1 MKAES
6 MSRFFK
12 DFMSYNSSTR
22 GVVGTGTS
30 AVVGAIMLLA
40 GGCGSWSGDGDRIA
54 RLAALRTESLGIEP
68 ARSER
73 VLGLSKQDPLADSK
87 ARATRMDP
95 DTRNPRPSE
104 LTFNADDEARD
115 VAARLDRYT
124 DAGSLERVNPST
136 LRDVLR
142 LARSGAP
149 EYLTAEEDYILSAIN
164 LLSERHLWSPRL
176 FNDTSFTLSTQG
188 DEGSFQTAAQ
198 VVNNLRVT
206 KRLPFGG
213 EVEARWV
220 ARATEQLREQAT
232 GRYRQSS
239 EIVLSGRVPLLQG
252 AGSVARESLVQAERE
267 LVYQAREF
275 EDFRRSLLVSVSR
288 DFFDLLQS
296 RAQITNQERQLESL
310 REFERAEKGRLDA
323 GRIAAFRLKQA
334 SNNLLTAQASLASLR
349 EQHILQLDRFKV
361 RLGLKPEAALAI
373 GAIDLELAEPEI
385 TPDAAAVLAL
395 EYRLDLQ
402 NRRDRVDDAA
412 RGVSNAENGLLPSL
426 DATGELGLPTDPSAR
441 EGGLAPD
448 LDSTRASAGISL
460 GLPLDRERERLQV
473 RSARI
478 AHERAKREYERTRDD
493 VAVRARQSVRTIDLS
508 RFQLKLAEQ
517 RVDINESRLEE
528 LRLKADNVDA
538 KTRLDAENE
547 LLESQNARDRAKTD
561 LRNAVLDYLL
571 QTGQL
576 RVDGDGALI
585 EPGASAG

>member
-1 MKAES
+1 
-6 MSRFFK
+6 
-12 DFMSYNSSTR
+12 MSYNYIAR
-22 GVVGTGTS
+22 GVTIPRVAALVCGT
-30 AVVGAIMLLA
+30 VLLA
-40 GGCGSWSGDGDRIA
+40 GGCGSWSGDADRIA

-68 ARSER
+68 PRSEH
-73 VLGLSKQDPLADSK
+73 VLESSERDPIEGLAT
-87 ARATRMDP
+87 RATRVDP
-95 DTRNPRPSE
+95 ETRNPRASE
-104 LTFNADDEARD
+104 LTFSAADEARD

-124 DAGSLERVNPST
+124 DAETGGAVSSSS

-142 LARSGAP
+142 LARAGAP

-176 FNDTSFTLSTQG
+176 FNDTSFTMSTQG
-188 DEGSFQTAAQ
+188 DEGSFQTAAAL
-198 VVNNLRVT
+198 VNTLRVT

-275 EDFRRSLLVSVSR
+275 EDSRRTLLVSVAG
-288 DFFDLLQS
+288 DFFDLIQS

-334 SNNLLTAQASLASLR
+334 SNNLLSAQASLASLR
-349 EQHILQLDRFKV
+349 EQYILQLDRFKV
-361 RLGLKPEAALAI
+361 RLGMKPEAALAI
-373 GAIDLELAEPEI
+373 GGIDLELAEPEI
-385 TPDAAAVLAL
+385 TPEGAAALAL

-412 RGVSNAENGLLPSL
+412 RAVSNAENGLLPSL
-426 DATGELGLPTDPSAR
+426 DATGEVGLPTDPSAR

-478 AHERAKREYERTRDD
+478 AHERARREYERTRDD

-517 RVDINESRLEE
+517 RVEINESRLEE

-585 EPGASAG
+585 EPGVNEG